1 MQAMLKNAQL
11 AEKLSI
17 LIIFKRFF
25 IYAPLLAL
33 NGLSVCMQI
42 SCRAL
47 AKPRCNSVKLIALYV
62 FSQRF

>member
-47 AKPRCNSVKLIALYV
+47 PKPRCNSVKLIALYV